1 MSSVSSEKLMTN
13 GQGISLSQVGRAKK
27 VSSSK
32 IQEREKDLAL
42 VLEAIRDGRS
52 ISFGPVP
59 TDLVYP
65 DWVAERL
72 TPDLEVTKVT
82 NPGEVKLWLD
92 PRQESENKPTGHEV
106 YEAHGDR
113 LKKALSFGNLK
124 WYEENPDQIPA
135 EWREKNLM
143 VYGWAS
149 VLRGACGHRFVPSLY
164 CYVVR
169 PVVQWCR
176 LDYRWLADGP
186 SGLLASSTKN

>member
-1 MSSVSSEKLMTN
+1 MSSEKLMTN

-27 VSSSK
+27 VPSAK

-65 DWVAERL
+65 KWAAKHL
-72 TPDLEVTKVT
+72 TPELEVKKVT

-92 PRQESENKPTGHEV
+92 PRQESENKPVGHEV

-113 LKKALSFGNLK
+113 LKKALSFGHLK
-124 WYEENPDQIPA
+124 WYEENPDQIPD
-135 EWREKNLM
+135 EWNEKGLL

-149 VLRGACGHRFVPSLY
+149 VVRSASGDRGVPYLD
-164 CYVVR
+164 CNVDRPYVR
-169 PVVQWCR
+169 WYD
-176 LDYRWLADGP
+176 LDGRWVALEP
-186 SGLLASSTKN
+186 SGLLAS